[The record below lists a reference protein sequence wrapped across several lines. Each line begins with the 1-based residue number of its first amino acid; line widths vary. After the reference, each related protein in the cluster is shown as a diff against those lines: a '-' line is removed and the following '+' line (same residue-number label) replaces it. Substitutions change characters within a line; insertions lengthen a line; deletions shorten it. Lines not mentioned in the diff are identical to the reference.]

1 METVRRARLALFPSQ
16 DQSDLKQEHFQ
27 NHGLHGHVRSQTNS
41 ESHALSFDFDSPN
54 MELYKVPVYRRY
66 IAGRVSCASCVR
78 LVSLVVIILVP
89 FFLAFVSHAFW
100 RKEGV
105 HYEQA
110 TVRFKH
116 QAVVMTRGQ
125 DAGGAQSLIFSAVD
139 ADKFVSGSHVRAPM
153 TRVRVGM

>member
-1 METVRRARLALFPSQ
+1 MTLPSSLA
-16 DQSDLKQEHFQ
+16 
-27 NHGLHGHVRSQTNS
+27 
-41 ESHALSFDFDSPN
+41 

-78 LVSLVVIILVP
+78 LVSLVVVILVP

-153 TRVRVGM
+153 TRVRVGMEGGVWGGCCPAGGPRHGIWAGHGLY